1 MIRLFEYPDFK
12 FFTVKKPLVCENQT
26 LPVGTRIYIRGI
38 ETANGKVLF
47 KEEDCET
54 EDAKYAVVY
63 CVDPADK
70 PLGTSMDLLLA
81 QTIKDRICLG
91 QAHFS
96 VEAMNAWID
105 EWLIPDEEATS
116 CYDEYCSNLRKRSL
130 IESSRNQTVEDL
142 VEACLWLGAAL
153 LSLIIAVILPVK
165 VNALLLALP
174 ILLACSPAVII
185 VKEKIY
191 RKIYSKS
198 LSAKTKRLKEAKM
211 RHFLQFKVK
220 NEICNRQKDETL
232 GKWIIDKDGF
242 PEFEKESV

>member
-38 ETANGKVLF
+38 ETANGKALF
-47 KEEDCET
+47 REEDCET

-63 CVDPADK
+63 CIDPTDK
-70 PLGTSMDLLLA
+70 PLGTSMDLFLA

-105 EWLIPDEEATS
+105 EWLIPDEGATS
-116 CYDEYCSNLRKRSL
+116 CYDEYCSNLRERSL
-130 IESSRNQTVEDL
+130 IESSRNRTVDDL

-153 LSLIIAVILPVK
+153 LSLIIAAILPVK

-185 VKEKIY
+185 VKEKLY

-198 LSAKTKRLKEAKM
+198 LSAKSKRLEEAKM
-211 RHFLQFKVK
+211 RYFLEFEVK
-220 NEICNRQKDETL
+220 NNIFNRQEDKTL
-232 GKWIIDKDGF
+232 GK
-242 PEFEKESV
+242 

>member
-1 MIRLFEYPDFK
+1 MIRLFEYLDFK

-38 ETANGKVLF
+38 ETVNGKALF

-63 CVDPADK
+63 CIDPADK

-81 QTIKDRICLG
+81 QTIKDRVCLG
-91 QAHFS
+91 KAHFS

-105 EWLIPDEEATS
+105 EWLIFDKEATS

-130 IESSRNQTVEDL
+130 IESGRNQTVEDL
-142 VEACLWLGAAL
+142 VEACLWLGTAL

-174 ILLACSPAVII
+174 ILLAFSPAVII

-191 RKIYSKS
+191 RKIYNKS

-211 RHFLQFKVK
+211 RHFLQFKIK

-232 GKWIIDKDGF
+232 GKWIIDKNGF

>member
-38 ETANGKVLF
+38 ETANGKALF
-47 KEEDCET
+47 REEDCET
-54 EDAKYAVVY
+54 EDAKYAVIY
-63 CVDPADK
+63 CIDPADK

-81 QTIKDRICLG
+81 QTIKDRVCLEK
-91 QAHFS
+91 AHFS

-130 IESSRNQTVEDL
+130 IESGRNQTVEDL
-142 VEACLWLGAAL
+142 IEACLWLGAAL

-191 RKIYSKS
+191 RKIYNKS
-198 LSAKTKRLKEAKM
+198 LSAKTERLKEAKM
-211 RHFLQFKVK
+211 RYFLEFEVK
-220 NEICNRQKDETL
+220 NNIFNRQEDKTL

>member
-38 ETANGKVLF
+38 ETANGKALF
-47 KEEDCET
+47 REEDCET
-54 EDAKYAVVY
+54 EDAKYAVIY
-63 CVDPADK
+63 CIDPADK

-81 QTIKDRICLG
+81 QTIKDRVCLEK
-91 QAHFS
+91 AHFS

-130 IESSRNQTVEDL
+130 IESDRNQTVEDL
-142 VEACLWLGAAL
+142 IEACLWLGAAL

-191 RKIYSKS
+191 RKIYNKS
-198 LSAKTKRLKEAKM
+198 LSAKTNKLKEAKL
-211 RHFLQFKVK
+211 RHLLEFEHTDFSYDSKYD
-220 NEICNRQKDETL
+220 CTL
-232 GKWIIDKDGF
+232 GKWVIKDGV
-242 PEFEKESV
+242 PTFEEESA